1 MSTKIAAESFPNPTP
16 GEKPVLVVVRV
27 YDGERD
33 KAAVEELERQYEVG
47 KPGKPSVVTDLMG
60 DPTARIRNFTSH
72 IMLVAEYGFERR
84 IVGVIRGCL
93 KSVTKGKKPSGRF
106 PAYVKLACILGLRV
120 STAHR
125 RLGIGT
131 KLVQQLEEW
140 CRKNGAD
147 YAYMATECSN
157 QPSLNLFTIKFNYI
171 KFRSP
176 TVLVQPIHAHDKSL
190 SSSIALIRVSPELA
204 TLVYRRIFASSEFF
218 PEDVDMILNNKLSLG
233 TFVALPKGYL
243 SNWDPKSD
251 TFPPSF
257 AILSIWNTKEVFKL
271 KVKGVSSL
279 KYACSVASRAVDAFL
294 PWLRLP
300 SIPNIF
306 RQFGLYFLYGLHMEG
321 PHGSYLMRS
330 LCSFAHNMAKHD
342 RGCGILVAEV
352 NQNDPVKEAIPHW
365 KRFSWDDLWCIKKLA
380 VAKEEGQESGS
391 FEPQDW
397 IKSRACSSSVT
408 FVDPRDI

>member
-1 MSTKIAAESFPNPTP
+1 MSTRIAAESFPSPPP
-16 GEKPVLVVVRV
+16 GEQSLVVVRV

-33 KAAVEELERQYEVG
+33 KVAVEELERQYEVG
-47 KPGKPSVVTDLMG
+47 KRGKPSVVTDLMG
-60 DPTARIRNFTSH
+60 DPTARIRNFPSH
-72 IMLVAEYGFERR
+72 IMLVAEYGNERR

-93 KSVTKGKKPSGRF
+93 KSVTKGKKPSNGF
-106 PAYVKLACILGLRV
+106 PVYVKLACILGLRV

-140 CRKNGAD
+140 CRRNGAD

-157 QPSLNLFTIKFNYI
+157 QPSLNLFTIKLNYI

-176 TVLVQPIHAHDKSL
+176 TVLVQPIHAHDKPL
-190 SSSIALIRVSPELA
+190 SSSIALIRVSPDLA
-204 TLVYRRIFASSEFF
+204 TLAYRRIFESSEFF

-233 TFVALPKGYL
+233 TFVAVPKRYL
-243 SNWDPKSD
+243 SNWDPKSG

-279 KYACSVASRAVDAFL
+279 KYACSVASRALDAFL

-300 SIPNIF
+300 SIPDIF
-306 RQFGLYFLYGLHMEG
+306 RHFGLYFLYGLHMEG
-321 PHGSYLMRS
+321 PDGSHLMKS
-330 LCSFAHNMAKHD
+330 LCSFAHNMAKDD

-365 KRFSWDDLWCIKKLA
+365 KRFSWDDLWCIKKLR
-380 VAKEEGQESGS
+380 VAKEGEQESGS

-397 IKSRACSSSVT
+397 ITTRACPSSVT
-408 FVDPRDI
+408 FVDPRDV